1 MLMSA
6 EILKSRFLDI
16 KMINITIKTVN
27 KVDFLKYSNLIY
39 SDINIFH
46 IHTFCQRRLVW
57 DMACRAC
64 YGIKKDSLIL
74 AVNL

>member
-6 EILKSRFLDI
+6 EILKSRYLDI

-46 IHTFCQRRLVW
+46 IHAFCQ
-57 DMACRAC
+57 
-64 YGIKKDSLIL
+64 
-74 AVNL
+74 